1 MYALIL
7 AGGRGERLRPLTDTI
22 PKPMISVAEKPIL
35 LHQLKWLRSGGVTD
49 VIFLVGHLS
58 ESIRDYFGDGSDIEI
73 RISYSYEDTPLG
85 RGGAIKRGLGLIPDE
100 ESVFVLN
107 GDIISDH
114 PAEDIVRHYKSM
126 KQNNA
131 NHMATIMAVPL
142 MSPYGML
149 NITETGIVSAFDEKT
164 RLPNWI
170 NGGVYI
176 FDTEIRDF
184 LPDVGDQET
193 ETFPELSAQGRMSA
207 VKSDFFWRSIDS
219 FKDLD
224 EAQDHLSGAVS

>member
-22 PKPMISVAEKPIL
+22 PKPMISVAGKPIL
-35 LHQLKWLRSGGVTD
+35 SHQLEWLRSGGVTD
-49 VIFLVGHLS
+49 AIFLVGHLS
-58 ESIRDYFGDGSDIEI
+58 ESIRQYFGDGSGIGI
-73 RISYSYEDTPLG
+73 RISYSSEDTPLG
-85 RGGAIKRGLGLIPDE
+85 RGGAIKRGLRLIPDE

-107 GDIISDH
+107 GDIICDH
-114 PAEDIVRHYKSM
+114 PAEDIVRHYNSM
-126 KQNNA
+126 KKHNA

-149 NITETGIVSAFDEKT
+149 KITETGIVSAFEEKT

-176 FDTEIRDF
+176 FDTKIVDL

-193 ETFPELSAQGRMSA
+193 YTFPELSLQGRLSA
-207 VKSDFFWRSIDS
+207 VKSDCFWRSIDS

-224 EAQDHLSGAVS
+224 EAQAHLSGAIS

>member
-22 PKPMISVAEKPIL
+22 PKPMISVAGKPIL
-35 LHQLKWLRSGGVTD
+35 SHQLEWLRSGGVTD
-49 VIFLVGHLS
+49 AIFLVGHLS
-58 ESIRDYFGDGSDIEI
+58 EPIRQYFGDGSGIGI
-73 RISYSYEDTPLG
+73 RISYSSEDTPLG
-85 RGGAIKRGLGLIPDE
+85 RGGAIKRGLKLIPDE

-107 GDIISDH
+107 GDIICDH

-126 KQNNA
+126 KENNA

-149 NITETGIVSAFDEKT
+149 KITKTGIVSEFEEKT

-170 NGGVYI
+170 NGGIYI
-176 FDTEIRDF
+176 FDTKIMDL

-193 ETFPELSAQGRMSA
+193 YTFQ
-207 VKSDFFWRSIDS
+207 KI
-219 FKDLD
+219 
-224 EAQDHLSGAVS
+224 

>member
-22 PKPMISVAEKPIL
+22 PKPMISVAGKPIL
-35 LHQLKWLRSGGVTD
+35 FHQLKWLRSGGVTD

-58 ESIRDYFGDGSDIEI
+58 ECIRDYFGDGSDIGI

-85 RGGAIKRGLGLIPDE
+85 RGGAIKRGLRLIPDE

-107 GDIISDH
+107 GDIICDH
-114 PAEDIVRHYKSM
+114 PPEDIVRHYKYM
-126 KQNNA
+126 KENHG

-142 MSPYGML
+142 MSPYGLL
-149 NITETGIVSAFDEKT
+149 NITEAGIVSAFEEKT

-176 FDTEIRDF
+176 FDTEMRDL
-184 LPDVGDQET
+184 LPNVGDQET
-193 ETFPELSAQGRMSA
+193 DTFPELSAQGRISA

-219 FKDLD
+219 FKDLS
-224 EAQDHLSGAVS
+224 EAQDHLGGIIP